1 MIIKISKATKQDVG
15 GIIKMIKQTCD
26 YHYEIDKYYKPF
38 SYYKNLEKE
47 VSKSLKDKNMIFLLA
62 KLDTKII
69 GYCEGGIGKDSNYT
83 LPRQIGYI
91 YTLII
96 ENKYRRKGV
105 GKKMLN
111 KLMKWFKNKK
121 VKNIELEADARNNI
135 GIDFWKNNKFFTY
148 RLKMRQDL

>member
-1 MIIKISKATKQDVG
+1 
-15 GIIKMIKQTCD
+15 MIKQICD
-26 YHYEIDKYYKPF
+26 YHYKIDKYYKPF
-38 SYYKNLEKE
+38 SCYKNLEKE
-47 VSKSLKDKNMIFLLA
+47 VLRSLKDKNMIFLLA

-69 GYCEGGIGKDSNYT
+69 GYCEGGTKKDSSYT

-96 ENKYRRKGV
+96 DNKYRRKGV
-105 GKKMLN
+105 GKKMLS

-121 VKNIELEADARNNI
+121 VKNIELGVDARNNI
-135 GIDFWKNNKFFTY
+135 GIDFWENNKFFTY